1 MYIYIYIFMYTCM
14 CMCNYIYIRVYI
26 YIYIKNH
33 CAALL
38 FHFAAELSNENIVGI
53 VKKEEFLCNP
63 LRSPSFRPNP
73 RKNGQDLGFDRSSG
87 ARPPSHQNL
96 TENLRRNPPVAEIKI
111 VKHFTFSFDL
121 LLSSKQS
128 YRSSLTSVVP
138 EFGKVEGGETK
149 REWKLEPTL
158 RNK

>member
-1 MYIYIYIFMYTCM
+1 MRGGKQKGSGNLNQHYGISETQVSL
-14 CMCNYIYIRVYI
+14 NPRGGGT
-26 YIYIKNH
+26 KSH

-128 YRSSLTSVVP
+128 YHVP
-138 EFGKVEGGETK
+138 QTFC
-149 REWKLEPTL
+149 L
-158 RNK
+158 